1 VQSQGLKRGQPE
13 KAASSDKEQ
22 LERSA
27 EMFEMILQTAPD
39 DVQNYLA
46 LKEIYQQLGRK
57 ADVNRISRG
66 LAEVHLASGQRQQAA
81 QELVQILESD
91 PTDAQTLRKLQ
102 ESGYASSDLPI
113 LKIEVSLKEI
123 RAGYELKLRELRES
137 EETYAKAAA
146 RVRELAEK
154 EGEEKHRILQR
165 IEEEAEKRTQQVI
178 EEKQLWLNEG
188 RTEVFN
194 QVAHRIKEEADRIIQ
209 TDHYGNISKSVK
221 EAQRLLAST
230 DSVFQ
235 EEWQRVNEQREKDF
249 HEKFEQVRREKEE
262 KLRTAWDDAVTS
274 AKECEEAAEQGLHQ
288 VKRELQSL
296 ESEMREKEAL
306 LKGSRGGVSGED
318 SPGVKSN
325 ENSTPF
331 DQASANF
338 EVLTDTAD
346 SLEEDIAEAAAR
358 RFARDEAGKTL
369 GAILVQ
375 HGVVSP
381 HHLEEAIA
389 EQKKNHRPIGEILV
403 QSGYATHEDI
413 INALVAQAGV
423 PYLPLANYEISDDT
437 AMVIPK
443 ELAIKYA
450 LMPVDRIAGSLLV
463 AMGIPLNKEQKQE
476 VHQHVRGMRIT
487 YFISSWSDIK
497 AMHEQYYG

>member
-1 VQSQGLKRGQPE
+1 MQSQGINRRQPE
-13 KAASSDKEQ
+13 KAASTDKEQ
-22 LERSA
+22 LEQSA
-27 EMFEMILQTAPD
+27 EIFEMILQTAPD
-39 DVQNYLA
+39 DIQNYLA
-46 LKEIYQQLGRK
+46 LKEIYRQLERK
-57 ADVNRISRG
+57 PDLNRISRG
-66 LAEVHLASGQRQQAA
+66 LAGVHLASGQRQQAA

-91 PTDAQTLRKLQ
+91 PADGEALQKLQ
-102 ESGYASSDLPI
+102 EAGYSSSDLPL
-113 LKIEVSLKEI
+113 LKIEVSLKKI
-123 RAGYELKLRELRES
+123 RAKYELKLKELRGS
-137 EETYAKAAA
+137 EETHAEAAA
-146 RVRELAEK
+146 RVRELAAR
-154 EGEEKHRILQR
+154 EGEEKHRILQT
-165 IEEEAEKRTQQVI
+165 IEEEAERKTQQVI

-194 QVAHRIKEEADRIIQ
+194 QVAQRLKQEADRIIR
-209 TDHYGNISKSVK
+209 TDHFGKMSKSVK
-221 EAQRLLAST
+221 EAQKLLAST

-235 EEWQRVNEQREKDF
+235 EEWQRLNEQREKEF

-262 KLRTAWDDAVTS
+262 KLRTAWDDAVTG
-274 AKECEEAAEQGLHQ
+274 ARECETAAEQRLHQ

-296 ESEMREKEAL
+296 ETEMREKDAL
-306 LKGSRGGVSGED
+306 LKGSRGVGSGED
-318 SPGVKSN
+318 SPEAKSN
-325 ENSTPF
+325 RSSTLFGQELARLQTP
-331 DQASANF
+331 
-338 EVLTDTAD
+338 TDAAD

-358 RFARDEAGKTL
+358 RFVRDEAGKTL

-389 EQKKNHRPIGEILV
+389 GQKKNHRPIGEILV
-403 QSGYATHEDI
+403 QSGYATQEDI

-443 ELAIKYA
+443 ELATKYA
-450 LMPVDRIAGSLLV
+450 LMPVDRIAGGLLV

-497 AMHEQYYG
+497 AKHEQYYG